1 MKSPMTRGAVGL
13 IVSLSTLWS
22 VPSHALTLDGTI
34 QRTQAAHPQFKAYSA
49 LQRASRA
56 DVDTLSLA
64 PPIILNGEADNLIGN
79 GSYQQAAQAEYTLA
93 LSSVIEL
100 GGQRRARHQ
109 QALSAY
115 ELTDAQSKSRTLS
128 LLSEVTRAYIATLA
142 SQERLRIA
150 EESLRLNKQTLAVV
164 EKRHQRGAAPKN
176 DQLRAEAAL
185 ERSASA
191 VEQARLQLDNDIYR
205 LTSYWMTSGEP
216 RGELSLT
223 GNLFDLSTPPGQ
235 FPQLLSAV
243 DDALVLEVYASKARL
258 AEADSTLIQAQ
269 NAGSVEWRVGV
280 THFAESREE
289 ALSAAA
295 SIPLFSDSR
304 GSSAASAARQRAV
317 ASEYEYQAHKRNVTQ
332 RLHTAWSA
340 LQQHAARVNTYQQ
353 KIIPLLKRAMDE
365 VGQGYAQGRYRY
377 QDWHIAREELIEAER
392 QLISSASAAL
402 ISRTLIEELTARA
415 VSNQTTQDTPQ

>member
-22 VPSHALTLDGTI
+22 VPSHALTLDETI

-243 DDALVLEVYASKARL
+243 DDALVLQVYASKARL
-258 AEADSTLIQAQ
+258 AEADSTLTQAQ
-269 NAGSVEWRVGV
+269 NAGSVE
-280 THFAESREE
+280 
-289 ALSAAA
+289 
-295 SIPLFSDSR
+295 
-304 GSSAASAARQRAV
+304 
-317 ASEYEYQAHKRNVTQ
+317 
-332 RLHTAWSA
+332 
-340 LQQHAARVNTYQQ
+340 
-353 KIIPLLKRAMDE
+353 
-365 VGQGYAQGRYRY
+365 
-377 QDWHIAREELIEAER
+377 
-392 QLISSASAAL
+392 
-402 ISRTLIEELTARA
+402 
-415 VSNQTTQDTPQ
+415 

>member
-1 MKSPMTRGAVGL
+1 MKSPITRGAVGL

-22 VPSHALTLDGTI
+22 VPSQALTLDETI
-34 QRTQAAHPQFKAYSA
+34 QRTQAAHPQFRAYSA
-49 LQRASRA
+49 LKRASKA
-56 DVDTLSLA
+56 NVDTQALA
-64 PPIILNGEADNLIGN
+64 PPLILSGEADNLIGN
-79 GSYQQAAQAEYTLA
+79 GSYQQAAQAEYILA

-100 GGQRRARHQ
+100 GGQRRARRQ

-115 ELTDAQSKSRTLS
+115 ELTEAQSKSRTLS
-128 LLSEVTRAYIATLA
+128 LLSDVTRAYIAALA

-150 EESLRLNKQTLAVV
+150 EVSLRLNRQALAVV
-164 EKRHQRGAAPKN
+164 EKRHQRGAVPMN

-191 VEQARLQLDNDIYR
+191 VAQARLQLDNDIYR
-205 LTSYWMTSGEP
+205 LTSYWMTPGEP
-216 RGELSLT
+216 RGELGLT

-243 DDALVLEVYASKARL
+243 DDALVLEMYASKARL
-258 AEADSTLIQAQ
+258 AEADSTLVQAQ

-280 THFAESREE
+280 THFAESRDE

-295 SIPLFSDSR
+295 SIPLFSGRR
-304 GSSAASAARQRAV
+304 GSSAATSARQRAV
-317 ASEYEYQAHKRNVTQ
+317 ASEYEYQAHKREVTQ

-340 LQQHAARVNTYQQ
+340 LQQHSASVITYQQ

>member
-185 ERSASA
+185 ERSAST

-223 GNLFDLSTPPGQ
+223 GNLFDLSTPPSQ
-235 FPQLLSAV
+235 YPQLLNAV
-243 DDALVLEVYASKARL
+243 DDALVLQVYASKARL
-258 AEADSTLIQAQ
+258 AEADSTLTQARI
-269 NAGSVEWRVGV
+269 AGSIEWRVGI